1 LHLAIQYMNGLS
13 AGSTS
18 SRLSPLAPTVEAIR
32 APRPDVPRM
41 RAGDAMNRR
50 HADLYDREDR
60 TSVNDGQ
67 RQTHDARAM
76 EKKST

>member
-1 LHLAIQYMNGLS
+1 
-13 AGSTS
+13 
-18 SRLSPLAPTVEAIR
+18 
-32 APRPDVPRM
+32 M

-76 EKKST
+76 EKIQ